1 MDERIERLKQVAQHG
16 NIDAFYKLIQED
28 VKLLEAIDELPFVDT
43 PLHTA
48 ASVGNV
54 PFAMEMMR
62 LKPSLASKPNPD
74 GFSPLHLALLREQI
88 EMVRRLVQVDGD
100 LVRVKAKEGSTLLH
114 YAVTTDDH
122 LDQLVEFLS
131 VCPHS
136 IEEVTIRNETAL
148 HIALKYDKLEAFKLL
163 VGWLRKNRSKN
174 SMFWE
179 RKVLNWKDG
188 EGNTAV
194 DHLLASGCDVDVN
207 VKNLEGK
214 TARDIFHEQTQVDKQ
229 IEPLLRRAGAKKA
242 SSLKVTPSA
251 DYYLRRKVSLPE
263 KLRIRRS
270 RQKWSI
276 SDDKRN
282 ALLVVATLLITATY
296 QGILSPPEGLRQD
309 DPNPGTIAPVSPYN
323 KDWVESTTYREFWLG
338 IFIMLNSATFMLSY
352 TIIFQLIPSGY
363 FYVVLQAALFFLY
376 ACYFVSWTVL
386 GVSYLVFFMLV
397 FVSSL
402 LYNIVVGM
410 DFSSWRKRRHKASQ

>member
-1 MDERIERLKQVAQHG
+1 MDERIERLKQIAQYG

-43 PLHTA
+43 PLHIA

-62 LKPSLASKPNPD
+62 LKPSLVGKPNPD
-74 GFSPLHLALLREQI
+74 GFSPLHLALIREQI
-88 EMVRRLVQVDGD
+88 EMVHRLLQVDGD
-100 LVRVKAKEGSTLLH
+100 LVRAKAKEGMTLLH
-114 YAVTTDDH
+114 YAVITGDH
-122 LDQLVEFLS
+122 LDLLVEFLS
-131 VCPHS
+131 ICPHS

-163 VGWLRKNRSKN
+163 VGWLKKNRCKN

-188 EGNTAV
+188 EGNTVLHVAISKNQPQAV

-282 ALLVVATLLITATY
+282 ALLVVATLLITVTD

-309 DPNPGTIAPVSPYN
+309 DPNPGTTAP
-323 KDWVESTTYREFWLG
+323 DGEFWLG
-338 IFIMLNSATFMLSY
+338 IFIMLNSATFMLSH